1 MTEKEKMLAG
11 KYYIHKDEEL
21 RSMSRK
27 CREAIYEF
35 NFSSW
40 EQSEYRIKILNELF
54 GYAGKNIS
62 ILQTF
67 KCCYGSNIRVGDNF
81 FANYDCVFLD
91 VNSIEIGDNVLLG
104 PRVML
109 LTAGHPIDKDI
120 RNQHLEYGLPINIG
134 NDVWIGAGTIVNPG
148 KNIGSDSVIG
158 SGSVVTHDIPS
169 GVVAAGNPCKVIREI
184 SEMDILLCQQKRDEY
199 FSD

>member
-54 GYAGKNIS
+54 GYP
-62 ILQTF
+62 L
-67 KCCYGSNIRVGDNF
+67 
-81 FANYDCVFLD
+81 
-91 VNSIEIGDNVLLG
+91 SIE
-104 PRVML
+104 R
-109 LTAGHPIDKDI
+109 
-120 RNQHLEYGLPINIG
+120 G
-134 NDVWIGAGTIVNPG
+134 NFLM
-148 KNIGSDSVIG
+148 SV
-158 SGSVVTHDIPS
+158 
-169 GVVAAGNPCKVIREI
+169 
-184 SEMDILLCQQKRDEY
+184 
-199 FSD
+199 F